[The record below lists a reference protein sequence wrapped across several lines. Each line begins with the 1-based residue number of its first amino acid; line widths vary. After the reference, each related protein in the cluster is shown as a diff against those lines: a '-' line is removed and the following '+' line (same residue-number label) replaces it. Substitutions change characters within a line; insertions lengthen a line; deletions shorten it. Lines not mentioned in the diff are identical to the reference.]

1 MATRWYGSVP
11 CLCLAAILVMPGCT
25 TKSTPSSGLAQVSGE
40 YLGTAQDSVAGA
52 QTVATTLAQHGSA
65 VGGTLTLTTAG
76 VPNTEAIAWTLTT
89 AKGLSGTGTE
99 TVGAA
104 TCTFAMTGT
113 YNSSTNQIT
122 GTYTAVAGCAG
133 TTGSYTLTQQCTDP
147 ATSDKR
153 RPLGFIAAC

>member
-1 MATRWYGSVP
+1 V
-11 CLCLAAILVMPGCT
+11 LAVAGCT
-25 TKSTPSSGLAQVSGE
+25 TKSSPAPGLVTISGE
-40 YLGTAQDSVAGA
+40 YSGTAQDSVAGA
-52 QTVATTLAQHGSA
+52 QTVTTTLAQHGSS

-76 VPNTEAIAWTLTT
+76 VPNTEAVAWTLTT

-113 YNSSTNQIT
+113 YSASTNQIT
-122 GTYTAVAGCAG
+122 GTYSAVTGCAG
-133 TTGSYTLTQQCTDP
+133 TTGSYALTQQCTDP

-153 RPLGFIAAC
+153 RALGIISPC